1 MKKIHF
7 GPTVIDAE
15 IETRMRAKMW
25 RKLWWKIG
33 LVFLLILIV
42 FLRLFGNAFLRK
54 VLHYPWNFSFNKY
67 GNEMFVPRYPEPVK
81 IEPNAKVFDLMYDA
95 AMKGG
100 ETFEFD
106 TKILECNTAGQANDI
121 VNATFG
127 ELLDER
133 IEVCF
138 WGGVQTDVQTSE
150 DGKAIGKK
158 TQVTFLPY
166 EQFEKLPLKKYC
178 RDMQKGAEEIVR
190 QASKLDTDLEKA
202 LFAHDYIAAHTVYD
216 FDGVDADGY
225 DLCHTAYGAIGRRS
239 AVCAGYAAGYNYV
252 LRLLGVESRYMTGNV
267 KKNLWDKLF
276 PLTMKDGGHAWNLV
290 KLDGDWY
297 WVDVTWDDTG
307 LDPDEDGIQVMHEY
321 CFVDD
326 DKIFESRKLDSTYHD
341 VPKCRSMKLNE
352 KLLEAD
358 AEAAANAG

>member
-138 WGGVQTDVQTSE
+138 
-150 DGKAIGKK
+150 
-158 TQVTFLPY
+158 
-166 EQFEKLPLKKYC
+166 
-178 RDMQKGAEEIVR
+178 
-190 QASKLDTDLEKA
+190 
-202 LFAHDYIAAHTVYD
+202 
-216 FDGVDADGY
+216 
-225 DLCHTAYGAIGRRS
+225 
-239 AVCAGYAAGYNYV
+239 
-252 LRLLGVESRYMTGNV
+252 
-267 KKNLWDKLF
+267 
-276 PLTMKDGGHAWNLV
+276 
-290 KLDGDWY
+290 
-297 WVDVTWDDTG
+297 
-307 LDPDEDGIQVMHEY
+307 
-321 CFVDD
+321 
-326 DKIFESRKLDSTYHD
+326 
-341 VPKCRSMKLNE
+341 
-352 KLLEAD
+352 
-358 AEAAANAG
+358 